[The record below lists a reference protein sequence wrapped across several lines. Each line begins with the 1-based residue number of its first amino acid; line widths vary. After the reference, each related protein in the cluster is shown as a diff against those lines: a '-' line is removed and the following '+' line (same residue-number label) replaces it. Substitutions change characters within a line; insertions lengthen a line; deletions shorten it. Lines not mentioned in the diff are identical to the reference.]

1 MRRPIST
8 RFSLRTPDW
17 CAGFSDRAATPR
29 SLRILT
35 ARPGVCR
42 SGLQFGIYELVKVLW
57 IAQRG
62 LDPNAL
68 IGDIANLVMG
78 LISGTFTQ
86 SLTCPLKTVAIRI
99 GSGVTGDKTMAQA
112 ARNIYKEGGIGEQE
126 FSSWSDA
133 GGAADSW
140 SPLVPLEPEQ
150 MKIRDEWRI
159 PSHTSTLVPSTT
171 KLSRVHAIYMW
182 NGRNITTLPSGERCS
197 RNDDMGGFALKFT
210 DDGGASW
217 SAQRWPV
224 PLRVT
229 AIDRDNTYAG
239 KVALIYGGSR
249 HLHVGGQTYIPFN
262 KFRYCCAETNV
273 SEAFALVS
281 DNIATAAT
289 PAEIRWR
296 LLPSGER
303 GLGVPGGGEGVAE
316 EAHMLQVGNSSSRLL
331 MLYRSARGMLG
342 SAYSSD
348 GGSSFEAP
356 QWLPYDANAATPRVV
371 KNPRGSF
378 TPFRSTT
385 DPSLYLMIYYNNAI
399 GSTSYGTRWT
409 YWLTAGRV
417 SGAGSNATLAWS
429 EPEVRMHHLFIQA
442 KAKLNASDLSTRMLP
457 CR

>member
-1 MRRPIST
+1 MAIGAGAGPGTATLRYRRSMVLA
-8 RFSLRTPDW
+8 RALVL
-17 CAGFSDRAATPR
+17 AVAAAAATPAPDPR
-29 SLRILT
+29 NIL
-35 ARPGVCR
+35 
-42 SGLQFGIYELVKVLW
+42 SGII
-57 IAQRG
+57 IAPAGGFYDMVTPTPPTQP
-62 LDPNAL
+62 LADPAAV
-68 IGDIANLVMG
+68 G
-78 LISGTFTQ
+78 
-86 SLTCPLKTVAIRI
+86 LTCCRACHLALQSNILAVNGTTNTSDTRLMM
-99 GSGVTGDKTMAQA
+99 TM
-112 ARNIYKEGGIGEQE
+112 RHSTNKEGGIGEQE

-399 GSTSYGTRWT
+399 GSTSYGTR
-409 YWLTAGRV
+409 
-417 SGAGSNATLAWS
+417 
-429 EPEVRMHHLFIQA
+429 
-442 KAKLNASDLSTRMLP
+442 
-457 CR
+457 